1 MSRQTNEEATK
12 FGQVVFRQ
20 DETCIVALKTMTYFV
35 YMTQKQQKQLA
46 WSAQIKDKK
55 NFCLQHTN

>member
-35 YMTQKQQKQLA
+35 YMTQKTAKTI
-46 WSAQIKDKK
+46 SMECSDK
-55 NFCLQHTN
+55 